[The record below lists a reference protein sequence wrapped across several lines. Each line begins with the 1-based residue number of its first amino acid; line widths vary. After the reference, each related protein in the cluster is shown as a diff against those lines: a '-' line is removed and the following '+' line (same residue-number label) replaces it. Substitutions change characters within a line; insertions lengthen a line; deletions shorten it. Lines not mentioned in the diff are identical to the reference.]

1 MRLSIDILSDKMDP
15 FSVRPYTDTDADPS
29 LDRPKLISNDLINDR
44 SVLYVGYA
52 KDIPDISAIEPGVSL
67 VSIGT
72 PPGFSDD
79 LIPINFNLLIVDGD
93 GVEMEAVFNKIIDL
107 FMHFNQWE
115 VHIQDMLLSNSSLQ
129 DFVDA
134 SDEVL
139 GWPISIIDRAE
150 KTLAASRFE
159 DSDDIIWKEIC
170 SGYIRTELLLKDS
183 VKISE
188 IMQYCKPVQ
197 RYSTV
202 SDRVILSQSIR
213 ISGHVVGFI
222 ATHHPKRSKQ
232 LFSHGVEQLVNYF
245 TGFIAKRMRSDEF
258 YNMSRG
264 SMFEYL
270 LVDLIEGHITNEAL
284 ITDRLLFLKW
294 NPDKN
299 KVLIR
304 TEAPQNK
311 LNYLRDYM
319 FRIIPQNHSIIYSG
333 GVVTIVSG
341 LEAEGLS
348 SDILEQ
354 LRSFLAENNAV
365 CGISN
370 IYSSLTETEK
380 HYAQTQTAITFGK
393 IQHPGLFI
401 YRYSTYTFQ
410 HAISILSKH
419 VDITDYYHAA
429 FKRLF
434 PQTKTNQFL
443 FDTLLIYLQTNCN
456 IAASAK
462 LLFIHRN
469 SMIYRIKRL
478 EDELQI
484 DFMNPEVRLQLS
496 FSFEIYNY
504 IKHFDSKNQEMHIN
518 ENDS

>member
-1 MRLSIDILSDKMDP
+1 MRLSIDMLFDKMDP
-15 FSVRPYTDTDADPS
+15 FSVRPYTDADADPS
-29 LDRPKLISNDLINDR
+29 LDRPKLISSDPINDR
-44 SVLYVGYA
+44 SVLYVGCA
-52 KDIPDISAIEPGVSL
+52 KDIPDINTIESGISV
-67 VSIGT
+67 VSIGA
-72 PPGFSDD
+72 PPGFSTSV
-79 LIPINFNLLIVDGD
+79 PINFNLLIIDGEE
-93 GVEMEAVFNKIIDL
+93 VELETVFNKIIDL
-107 FMHFNQWE
+107 FVSFNQWE
-115 VHIQDMLLSNSSLQ
+115 VHMQDMLLSNSPLQ
-129 DFVDA
+129 DFIDA

-150 KTLAASRFE
+150 KTLAVSRFE

-188 IMQYCKPVQ
+188 IMQYSKPVQ

-202 SDRVILSQSIR
+202 SDRIILSQSIR
-213 ISGHVVGFI
+213 ISGHVVGFV

-245 TGFIAKRMRSDEF
+245 TGFIAKRMRNDEF

-270 LVDLIEGHITNEAL
+270 LVDLIEGHINNEAL
-284 ITDRLLFLKW
+284 IADRLLFFKW

-319 FRIIPQNHSIIYSG
+319 FRIVPQNHSIIYGG

-341 LEAEGLS
+341 LEVDGLS
-348 SDILEQ
+348 SQILEQ
-354 LRSFLAENNAV
+354 LRSSLAENNAV

-370 IYSSLTETEK
+370 TYSSLTETEK
-380 HYAQTQTAITFGK
+380 HYGQTQIAITFGK
-393 IQHPGLFI
+393 IQHPNLI
-401 YRYSTYTFQ
+401 VYRYPTYALH
-410 HAISILSKH
+410 HAISILSQH
-419 VDITDYYHAA
+419 TDITDYYHAA
-429 FKRLF
+429 FKRLL
-434 PQTKTNQFL
+434 PLTKTNQFL
-443 FDTLLIYLQTNCN
+443 FDTLWIYLQTNCN

-484 DFMNPEVRLQLS
+484 DFMNPEDRLHLS
-496 FSFEIYNY
+496 ISFEIYNY
-504 IKHFDSKNQEMHIN
+504 IQRFDANSQELHIS
-518 ENDS
+518 ENNS